1 MNNEENHIKQQH
13 FTVLKSQYQALK
25 YEDSSPTSLLYLIL
39 RKADLGI
46 EITDFELDWLRKKEL
61 LETADIIL
69 KQQQNR
75 AESIKKLEL
84 EFAKLRV
91 KYEITPIAELSFSS
105 PLYPIL
111 VKLESEHQLTNSER
125 EWLIENNQHKLV
137 NLSLE
142 MKHFLALKS
151 EYQATK
157 YQDYFPSSQLFLIL
171 KRLDSKKRLSDSEV
185 NFLEKNN
192 LLETLAIFQQ
202 QEAEREAEFALLK
215 EKYQATKNS
224 DKSVSSPLYL
234 ILKNLDAGKQLSESE
249 LDFLEKNE
257 LSETLDII
265 LEKEKERDFGNLKV
279 KYKATQYEDSSPK
292 SHLYKVLKKIE
303 SNIQLP
309 EADINFLKKR
319 SLTETI
325 AASLK
330 KYSTYLKSKIE
341 SGEQL
346 GETEIDWL
354 NSNGFENIIIQAEKN
369 HFAQLKSKY
378 EVYAVD
384 NYRNSSLSSP
394 LYAILQKLEK
404 KERLE
409 PTEVA
414 WLNENKVDGYYFLKE
429 GQKLFSGKIYTA
441 YHQIEATFY
450 EQEYK
455 RTQNKWNLPNASSH
469 WRSAEKPKRALKLTE
484 SLNFDKIKENKLKSA
499 LLTTRGGAFRDINKL
514 NDAESCALK
523 AIEYHE
529 KSHHPYTLM
538 GAICFERGEYLK
550 GEIWFEK
557 AIKRGATPRDEDRE
571 IKRVLKNAKDEN
583 KRRELVEYLLKK
595 DRTRYNWAESYL
607 KKAKKKEK

>member
-1 MNNEENHIKQQH
+1 MSNEANKTKQQH
-13 FTVLKSQYQALK
+13 FTALKSQYQALK

-39 RKADLGI
+39 RKAELGI
-46 EITDFELDWLRKKEL
+46 EITNFELDWLRNKEL
-61 LETADIIL
+61 LETVEIIQ
-69 KQQQNR
+69 KQQENR
-75 AESIKKLEL
+75 VESIQKLEL
-84 EFAKLRV
+84 EFAKLRL
-91 KYEITPIAELSFSS
+91 KYETTDNSELSPSS

-125 EWLIENNQHKLV
+125 EWLIQNNQHKLA
-137 NLSLE
+137 NLSRE
-142 MKHFLALKS
+142 MEHFLALKS
-151 EYQATK
+151 EYQAAK
-157 YQDYFPSSQLFLIL
+157 HQDYFPDSRLYEIL
-171 KRLDSKKRLSDSEV
+171 KRLDFEKRLSDSEV
-185 NFLEKNN
+185 NWLEENN
-192 LLETLAIFQQ
+192 LLETLAIFQK

-234 ILKNLDAGKQLSESE
+234 ILKNLDADQQLSESE
-249 LDFLEKNE
+249 LDFLAKNE

-303 SNIQLP
+303 SNVRLP

-319 SLTETI
+319 ELTETI
-325 AASLK
+325 TSFLNQ
-330 KYSTYLKSKIE
+330 YSTYLQSKIE

-354 NSNGFENIIIQAEKN
+354 NANGFEKIITQVQTN

-378 EVYAVD
+378 EVD
-384 NYRNSSLSSP
+384 NYRASSPSSP
-394 LYAILQKLEK
+394 LYALLQKLEK

-414 WLNENKVDGYYFLKE
+414 WLNENKMDSDYWQKE
-429 GQKLFSGKIYTA
+429 GRKLFSGKIYTT

-469 WRSAEKPKRALKLTE
+469 WRSADEPKRALKLTE
-484 SLNFDKIKENKLKSA
+484 NLKFDKIKEDKLKSA

-514 NDAESCALK
+514 DDAEKCALK

-538 GAICFERGEYLK
+538 GAICFERADYLEGEV
-550 GEIWFEK
+550 WFEK
-557 AIKRGATPRDEDRE
+557 AIQRGASPRDEDRE

-595 DRTRYNWAESYL
+595 DRVRYNWAESYL
-607 KKAKKKEK
+607 KKAKNKKK

>member
-1 MNNEENHIKQQH
+1 MFGEEKQIKQEH
-13 FTVLKSQYQALK
+13 FTALKSQYQALK
-25 YEDSSPTSLLYLIL
+25 YKDSSPTSLLYLIL

-46 EITDFELDWLRKKEL
+46 KITNFELDYLRNKEL
-61 LETADIIL
+61 LETVEIIQ
-69 KQQQNR
+69 KQQKNR
-75 AESIKKLEL
+75 AESIQKLEL
-84 EFAKLRV
+84 EFAKLRL
-91 KYEITPIAELSFSS
+91 KYEAIYISELSPSS

-111 VKLESEHQLTNSER
+111 VKLESKHQLTNSER
-125 EWLIENNQHKLV
+125 EWLIENNQHELV
-137 NLSLE
+137 NLSRE
-142 MKHFLALKS
+142 MEHFLALKS

-157 YQDYFPSSQLFLIL
+157 YQDYFPDSRLYEIL
-171 KRLDSKKRLSDSEV
+171 KRLDFEKRLSDSEV
-185 NFLEKNN
+185 NWLQENN
-192 LLETLAIFQQ
+192 LLETLAIFQK

-224 DKSVSSPLYL
+224 DKSVRSPLYL
-234 ILKNLDAGKQLSESE
+234 ILQNLDADKQLSESE
-249 LDFLEKNE
+249 LDFLAKNE

-325 AASLK
+325 ACFLNQ
-330 KYSTYLKSKIE
+330 YSAYLKSKIE

-346 GETEIDWL
+346 GEAEIDWL
-354 NSNGFENIIIQAEKN
+354 NANGFEKIIIQAEKHN
-369 HFAQLKSKY
+369 FAQLKSKY
-378 EVYAVD
+378 EVN
-384 NYRNSSLSSP
+384 NYRNSSPSSP

-414 WLNENKVDGYYFLKE
+414 WLNENKMDSDYFF
-429 GQKLFSGKIYTA
+429 QKLFSSKIYTA

-469 WRSAEKPKRALKLTE
+469 WRSAEEPKRALKLTE
-484 SLNFDKIKENKLKSA
+484 NLNFDEIKEDKLKSA

-514 NDAESCALK
+514 DDAESCALK

-538 GAICFERGEYLK
+538 GAICFERHEYLK
-550 GEIWFEK
+550 GENWFEK
-557 AIKRGATPRDEDRE
+557 AIKRGASPRDEDRE
-571 IKRVLKNAKDEN
+571 IKRVLKNAKNAN

-595 DRTRYNWAESYL
+595 DPVRYNWAKSYL
-607 KKAKKKEK
+607 KKAQNRKK